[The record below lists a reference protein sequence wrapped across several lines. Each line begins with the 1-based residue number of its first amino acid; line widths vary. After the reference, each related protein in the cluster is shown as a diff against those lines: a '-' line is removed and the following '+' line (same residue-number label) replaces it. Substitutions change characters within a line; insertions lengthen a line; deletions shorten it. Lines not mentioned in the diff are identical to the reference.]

1 MDKIPNRKLKDKNK
15 SLVETLRKI
24 GIAIFFTSITT
35 AIGFGALSMVKIQIV
50 KEFGIFT
57 ALGVF
62 FAFIITILLIPSSLV
77 LLKTTPQSK
86 LDRYSTGFRVRI
98 IKKFIK
104 LVRVYPKGIV
114 LSGFS
119 ITVIGLFGDLQI
131 NPHSKLLDYLKPGN
145 PLL

>member
-1 MDKIPNRKLKDKNK
+1 MVVGISDSVHLLVKYYSTLNKLKDKNK

-86 LDRYSTGFRVRI
+86 LERYSTGFRVNKSR
-98 IKKFIK
+98 
-104 LVRVYPKGIV
+104 
-114 LSGFS
+114 S
-119 ITVIGLFGDLQI
+119 
-131 NPHSKLLDYLKPGN
+131 
-145 PLL
+145 